1 MERRT
6 FLKGAALAA
15 ATPAVA
21 LSPVIVV
28 SLGHLIGQHTALE
41 ELFKSADD
49 QAMEIHKDPSRPTY
63 PHIYAHEFG
72 PYRSGIPTREQA
84 YFAEC
89 DIIALFD
96 RERSYAD
103 LNKGHWTPEQRA
115 KIVADADDRQRR
127 ALELY
132 ELRKAIYDE
141 WRRSSGYD
149 AATAERGRLGSLI
162 SGLEADIASYRPG
175 TLDDVRSKASFFNSI
190 YGSEPPQDIIEAFVN
205 SLIT

>member
-21 LSPVIVV
+21 LSPVIAV
-28 SLGHLIGQHTALE
+28 SLGHLISQHTVLE
-41 ELFKSADD
+41 ELFRAADD

-72 PYRSGIPTREQA
+72 PYRSGMWTREEA
-84 YFAEC
+84 FFTEA
-89 DIIALFD
+89 DIVTLFD
-96 RERSYAD
+96 RERNYAD
-103 LNKGHWTPEQRA
+103 LYEDHWTPERRA
-115 KIVADADDRQRR
+115 EVIAHANDRQRR

-132 ELRKAIYDE
+132 GLRKATYDD

-175 TLDDVRSKASFFNSI
+175 TLDDVRSKALFFNGI

-205 SLIT
+205 SLIS